1 MSDPNRPTDAIDILN
16 ANGDVIGFSI
26 PKALTRPNRLRLT
39 RYEFR
44 SRFTAAEKVAMYDS
58 TDTMVRVFLDDVQAA
73 ESINVTDQDTVDGV
87 AYLASLGL
95 IAAGRDDE
103 ILAGIPE

>member
-1 MSDPNRPTDAIDILN
+1 MAIVTVDITN
-16 ANGDVIGFSI
+16 SSGDVVGYYTKDDTPRI
-26 PKALTRPNRLRLT
+26 NYVLT
-39 RYEFR
+39 RYQFR

-58 TDTMVRVFLDDVQAA
+58 PDTMVRVFLDDVQAA

-87 AYLASLGL
+87 SYLTSLGL
-95 IAAGRDDE
+95 IAAGRDAE